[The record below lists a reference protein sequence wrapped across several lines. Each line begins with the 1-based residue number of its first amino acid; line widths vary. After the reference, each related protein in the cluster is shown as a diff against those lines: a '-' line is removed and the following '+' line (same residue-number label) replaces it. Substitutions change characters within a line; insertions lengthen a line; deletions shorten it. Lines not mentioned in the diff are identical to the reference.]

1 MRDLYR
7 IHLYSPL
14 RPDGAFCLTD
24 AATDT
29 KMLVYIRPQDLL
41 SVNYGF
47 FQLYR
52 FIRYRAMFFAHYAI
66 LLFLPRQ
73 AQRPVDARKSQT
85 RPQFLPLRKA
95 ADSSRGTNVAAQRA
109 MIFTIPYLRNKMRR
123 PDALKPRLQ
132 KSRLQ
137 AVGDA
142 DFHAITAAH
151 ATVNEFAFG
160 QRGRRTYDPLFRF
173 LP

>member
-41 SVNYGF
+41 AVHHRF

-66 LLFLPRQ
+66 LFFLPWE
-73 AQRPVDARKSQT
+73 AKRPVDARQSQT
-85 RPQFLPLRKA
+85 RPQFLFLRQA
-95 ADSSRGTNVAAQRA
+95 ADSSCRTNVAAQRT
-109 MIFTIPYLRNKMRR
+109 MIFAIPYLRNKMRR
-123 PDALKPRLQ
+123 PDTLQ
-132 KSRLQ
+132 PGMQESRLE
-137 AVGDA
+137 AVSDT
-142 DFHAITAAH
+142 DFHAIAAAH
-151 ATVNEFAFG
+151 ATVEEFALG
-160 QRGRRTYDPLFRF
+160 QGRRRTYDPLFRL